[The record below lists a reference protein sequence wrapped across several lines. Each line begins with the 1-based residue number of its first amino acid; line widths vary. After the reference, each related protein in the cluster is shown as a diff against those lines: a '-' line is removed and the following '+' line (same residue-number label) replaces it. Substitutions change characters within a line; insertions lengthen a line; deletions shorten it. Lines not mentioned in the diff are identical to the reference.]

1 MVEAQGTFSEA
12 AGHHAADLSSAGA
25 GERLPVPQAAAVI
38 VALSVGLWGLIGLAV
53 SWLL

>member
-12 AGHHAADLSSAGA
+12 GHHAAGRAVGGA

-53 SWLL
+53 SWLF